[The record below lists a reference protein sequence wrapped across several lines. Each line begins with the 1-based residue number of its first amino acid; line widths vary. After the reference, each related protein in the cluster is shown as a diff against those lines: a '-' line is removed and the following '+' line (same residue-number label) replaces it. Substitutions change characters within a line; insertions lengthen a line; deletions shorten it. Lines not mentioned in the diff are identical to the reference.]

1 MLEGLRL
8 LKGQALQ
15 RDVVFLFTD
24 GEEQG
29 LLGAFLFVEEHPDL
43 VENTRLVLNLEARGN
58 HGALIMFETSRNNLA
73 MVRHLNRALKR
84 PVSTSIATAVYRTM
98 QNDTDLTAFFK
109 TGRAGMN
116 FACIDNPMV
125 YHTAQDNYETFS
137 RDTARQ
143 YLDDLTALATY
154 FATTKDLDLESGED
168 GVFFPLPFAKLVVI
182 PEGAAKAA
190 SFLIALAILI
200 LLVVSA
206 AKKRVRVPRVLIS
219 CIGFLVC
226 LGLAAA
232 VVFGLQEAIHA
243 IFFAQ
248 GGSMWDSQWSTPV
261 FLVMALGICL
271 GGFFVARTS
280 RKHLIP
286 FESALGALLL
296 PAVLCLALPLVFPGG
311 IYLGAAVGLSGLI
324 YIVVVSL
331 FRRRLH
337 VLLAFMGLL
346 MMALIAPIGY
356 LLHTALGFYASHVA
370 IPLLLLPVLTLGALD
385 GFGRS

>member
-1 MLEGLRL
+1 
-8 LKGQALQ
+8 
-15 RDVVFLFTD
+15 
-24 GEEQG
+24 
-29 LLGAFLFVEEHPDL
+29 
-43 VENTRLVLNLEARGN
+43 
-58 HGALIMFETSRNNLA
+58 
-73 MVRHLNRALKR
+73 
-84 PVSTSIATAVYRTM
+84 
-98 QNDTDLTAFFK
+98 
-109 TGRAGMN
+109 
-116 FACIDNPMV
+116 
-125 YHTAQDNYETFS
+125 
-137 RDTARQ
+137 
-143 YLDDLTALATY
+143 
-154 FATTKDLDLESGED
+154 
-168 GVFFPLPFAKLVVI
+168 
-182 PEGAAKAA
+182 
-190 SFLIALAILI
+190 
-200 LLVVSA
+200 
-206 AKKRVRVPRVLIS
+206 
-219 CIGFLVC
+219 
-226 LGLAAA
+226 
-232 VVFGLQEAIHA
+232 
-243 IFFAQ
+243 
-248 GGSMWDSQWSTPV
+248 
-261 FLVMALGICL
+261 MALGICL